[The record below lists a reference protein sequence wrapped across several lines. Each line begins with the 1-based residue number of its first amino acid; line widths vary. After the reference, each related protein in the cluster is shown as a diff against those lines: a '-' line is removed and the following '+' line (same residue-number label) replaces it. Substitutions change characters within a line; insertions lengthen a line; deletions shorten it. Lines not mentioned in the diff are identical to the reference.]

1 MIETKFTTQLQA
13 GTVEAVGLVEVDDM
27 GNVVVVI
34 KIKGKILSETQIS
47 KKEMEI
53 LASWILEGDNK

>member
-53 LASWILEGDNK
+53 LASWILEGDKK